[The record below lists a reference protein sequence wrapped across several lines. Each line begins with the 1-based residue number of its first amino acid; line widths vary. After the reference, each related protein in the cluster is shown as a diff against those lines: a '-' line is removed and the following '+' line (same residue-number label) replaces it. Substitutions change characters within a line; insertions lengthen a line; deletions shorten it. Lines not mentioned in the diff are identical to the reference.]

1 MTAPALFVPEPGA
14 AEDPRTRQIVDAL
27 DPEFLRLVGWD
38 WDLRV
43 IFFPKDHAV
52 LGMPDCCV
60 EGCTRGVR
68 FGRPMCMGCER
79 TWKGSG
85 LSLGDFA
92 QIVKPRMLG
101 MRQVM
106 CRVPRCGRP
115 AKSAQVALCDPHH
128 RQRVN
133 TLKLSMEDFLDHP
146 AVIPRASTGQ
156 CEVEVCYRLRDY
168 DTSRYCQ
175 AHSLRL
181 KHARRRGEVSDEEV
195 WRRTT
200 SAINADRELCL
211 RGLADRVVAE
221 VLYGLQARTEAG
233 TRTWDHF
240 LRPLCDRLRQMQ
252 TPTLEVLADPEV
264 FAALS
269 HVKST
274 HGVVRTMLM
283 WLDRLGA
290 TPESE
295 RHKDVWDLKIFTGQ
309 TGTLDFTRI
318 SQPALREA
326 VKHWAYDDL
335 PRRRGKRPGSAVQP
349 YVTAMNLLSES
360 LRLQREDGGNYPPDL
375 HRRDI
380 VAFCNRLAFLTETG
394 KITAHTRS
402 KAVRNVALVLTRIRT
417 LGLTHPGQ
425 PMAGLP
431 TDFRLQRED
440 TPDEPED
447 TEAGKDLPDSVMRQL
462 CDHLNELEQLISRE
476 VRVGTELL
484 MDTGRRPEEIRD
496 LPLDCVGQ
504 DPDGSLV
511 LVYDNHKSY
520 RKGRRLPIGKAT
532 AGVITTQQQRV
543 REMFPGTPVGELKLL
558 PSMRANPHGTKAIHS
573 IGEGHRTWVDALPD
587 FLVPTT
593 VQENGQT
600 VTRMLPF
607 DKSRIFPYAYRH
619 SYAQRHADAGVAPDV
634 LKELMDHSDL
644 KTTQNYYRVSQ
655 ERRRDA
661 VDRVVALQFDRNGT
675 RVWRKA
681 QSLLDSEHVRRAI
694 GEVSVPYGVCQEPSN
709 VAAGGQSCPIR
720 FRCVGCDHFRTDVS
734 YLPDLQAYLADL
746 LRSRERLM
754 SAFAADDWARSEATP
769 SEEEI
774 RRVRRLIE
782 RVKADLGDLTDEEQA
797 QLGEAVAVV
806 RRSRSVMLGMPRI
819 GQPLPDVHTTRTA

>member
-1 MTAPALFVPEPGA
+1 MFNPPGA
-14 AEDPRTRQIVDAL
+14 D
-27 DPEFLRLVGWD
+27 
-38 WDLRV
+38 
-43 IFFPKDHAV
+43 
-52 LGMPDCCV
+52 
-60 EGCTRGVR
+60 RGV
-68 FGRPMCMGCER
+68 MLL
-79 TWKGSG
+79 W
-85 LSLGDFA
+85 LG
-92 QIVKPRMLG
+92 
-101 MRQVM
+101 
-106 CRVPRCGRP
+106 
-115 AKSAQVALCDPHH
+115 
-128 RQRVN
+128 
-133 TLKLSMEDFLDHP
+133 
-146 AVIPRASTGQ
+146 
-156 CEVEVCYRLRDY
+156 
-168 DTSRYCQ
+168 
-175 AHSLRL
+175 
-181 KHARRRGEVSDEEV
+181 
-195 WRRTT
+195 
-200 SAINADRELCL
+200 
-211 RGLADRVVAE
+211 
-221 VLYGLQARTEAG
+221 
-233 TRTWDHF
+233 
-240 LRPLCDRLRQMQ
+240 
-252 TPTLEVLADPEV
+252 
-264 FAALS
+264 
-269 HVKST
+269 
-274 HGVVRTMLM
+274 
-283 WLDRLGA
+283 RLGA
-290 TPESE
+290 SPESE
-295 RHKDVWDLKIFTGQ
+295 HRKDVWDLMVFTGQ

-335 PRRRGKRPGSAVQP
+335 PRRRGKRPGTAVQH

-360 LRLQREDGGNYPPDL
+360 LRLQREDGGIHPPDL

-394 KITAHTRS
+394 TISARTRS

-417 LGLTHPGQ
+417 LGLIHPGQ

-431 TDFRLQRED
+431 TDLRLQRED

-447 TEAGKDLPDSVMRQL
+447 TEAGKDLPDAVMRQL
-462 CDHLNELEQLISRE
+462 CDHLDDLEQVISRE

-496 LPLDCVGQ
+496 LPHDCLGQ

-511 LVYDNHKSY
+511 LIYDNHKSY

-532 AGVITTQQQRV
+532 AAVITK
-543 REMFPGTPVGELKLL
+543 P
-558 PSMRANPHGTKAIHS
+558 IHS
-573 IGEGHRTWVDALPD
+573 IGEGHRTWVNSLPD
-587 FLVPTT
+587 FPVPVT
-593 VQENGQT
+593 VEESGQA

-634 LKELMDHSDL
+634 LNELMDHTDL

-655 ERRRDA
+655 ERRREA

-694 GEVSVPYGVCQEPSN
+694 GEISVPYGVCQEPSN

-754 SAFAADDWARSEATP
+754 SAFEADDWARREAMP
-769 SEEEI
+769 SQEEI

-782 RVKADLGDLTDEEQA
+782 RVKADLGGLTAEEQA
-797 QLGEAVAVV
+797 QIGEAVAVV

-819 GQPLPDVHTTRTA
+819 GQPLPDIHARGSA